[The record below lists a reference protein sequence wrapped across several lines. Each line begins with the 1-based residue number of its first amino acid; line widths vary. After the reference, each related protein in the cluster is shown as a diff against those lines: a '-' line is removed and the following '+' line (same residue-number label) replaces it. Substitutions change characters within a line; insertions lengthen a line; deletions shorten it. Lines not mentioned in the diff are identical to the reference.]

1 VVFKFKFWIY
11 KVFYSYN
18 TKNIFHTGIFKDT
31 GHSFKKKLRG
41 LHDVRSASFH
51 PIDPVLAC
59 GLFKEGLVFIC
70 GSSHTTS
77 LENWEIE
84 RKHILRN
91 RTVLSIQWNVSP

>member
-1 VVFKFKFWIY
+1 
-11 KVFYSYN
+11 
-18 TKNIFHTGIFKDT
+18 
-31 GHSFKKKLRG
+31 
-41 LHDVRSASFH
+41 VRSASFH

-59 GLFKEGLVFIC
+59 GLFKEGLFFLR

-91 RTVLSIQWNVSP
+91 GTVLSIQWNVSP

>member
-1 VVFKFKFWIY
+1 M
-11 KVFYSYN
+11 
-18 TKNIFHTGIFKDT
+18 G
-31 GHSFKKKLRG
+31 RE

-59 GLFKEGLVFIC
+59 GLFKGGLVFLR

-84 RKHILRN
+84 RQHVLYD
-91 RTVLSIQWNVSP
+91 RTVLFIKWNVSS